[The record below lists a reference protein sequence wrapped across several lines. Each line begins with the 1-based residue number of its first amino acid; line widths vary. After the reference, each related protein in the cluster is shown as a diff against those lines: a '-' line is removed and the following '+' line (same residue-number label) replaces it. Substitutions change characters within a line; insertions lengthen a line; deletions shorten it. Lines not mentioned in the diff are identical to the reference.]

1 MIKIDFIKLKV
12 FVFGLFI
19 IFSCSEKKE
28 EIIIKNNI
36 SLWIDT
42 PDNYSNPNYRTIFFK
57 EYATNLK
64 HNKPEKAQDVLHSY
78 CRTVNYLEAYD
89 SILLKTAIDFTRK
102 PIAKQKNKQIEYIN
116 FSIGNQYYFI
126 NKIELAQQQ
135 LLKTIRVSDTINF
148 DKNLPSCYLVLGNI
162 EFQNKNLQN
171 AILNYQTANRYYEE
185 LNDSVNIAFTY
196 SNIANCYT
204 LLGSKKSFDTN
215 IEKAV
220 LFSKTNKSNQVKFGL
235 KEAYNDYTTTNDSIA
250 FVNKITVLTQNFT
263 TLKEK
268 KPRLKYQ
275 IYAANVQKNVIEKK
289 YDSAQFYLNKCN
301 EVNELLKNKFFED
314 ESNLYKEMISY
325 SKNHKINNK
334 ENLIVLTNQLE
345 EQNSLVD
352 ADYYYSILTKNAY
365 REGNYKEAATFLEKQ
380 KKIHLKIAKENEKGQ
395 IYDLDKK
402 YQNEKKEKEIA
413 QQKAVISKNNSLI
426 IGLFSVLS
434 IVVLGII
441 LYYYRKRKQEAQAET
456 IRQEQ
461 FTFQL
466 LQNTEEERSRIAGEL
481 HDSVNH
487 DLLNIKNSLING
499 KTIAVNDVAN
509 IIDEVRNISR
519 NLHPATLETL
529 GLEASIES
537 LCERL
542 TEIGLFTTCEVEY
555 VQKLSKAKELQLYR
569 IIQEALN
576 NTLKHGKANA
586 AKVILISENN
596 SLHLEIKDNGNGFDV
611 NQQLNNPKSFGLQS
625 ILQRAKAITA
635 KINIDSSTKGT
646 VILLKIPV

>member
-1 MIKIDFIKLKV
+1 MGDL
-12 FVFGLFI
+12 
-19 IFSCSEKKE
+19 
-28 EIIIKNNI
+28 N
-36 SLWIDT
+36 
-42 PDNYSNPNYRTIFFK
+42 
-57 EYATNLK
+57 
-64 HNKPEKAQDVLHSY
+64 
-78 CRTVNYLEAYD
+78 AY
-89 SILLKTAIDFTRK
+89 T
-102 PIAKQKNKQIEYIN
+102 Y
-116 FSIGNQYYFI
+116 
-126 NKIELAQQQ
+126 KIELAQQQ

-499 KTIAVNDVAN
+499 KTIVVNDVAN

-596 SLHLEIKDNGNGFDV
+596 SLHLEIKDNGSGFDV
-611 NQQLNNPKSFGLQS
+611 NQQLNNPKHSDCKVFCNVQ
-625 ILQRAKAITA
+625 K
-635 KINIDSSTKGT
+635 
-646 VILLKIPV
+646 P